1 MWRYSATVAGLAK
14 KIYARRTARLIED
27 MELRLLKGSDVHV
40 VTSSRERQKLQ
51 EKLPGAWIEVVGNGV
66 DVAHHSDDRIEAA
79 ALRMGRT
86 AMAQRRDVLF
96 VGSMDYHA
104 NIDAVLEFATQVWP
118 LISRRFPDFRF
129 VIAGRNPPAR
139 IRALEARDVEVTGT
153 VDDVRPW
160 YASALVVVVPLRT
173 GSGTRLK
180 ILEAMAAGVPVVSTR
195 LGAEGLEVTDGAD
208 IILAE
213 TPRETIEAIEALS
226 VSPERRSSL
235 IAAGRELVRNRYDW
249 PILGARLLRIHE
261 SASQARKK

>member
-1 MWRYSATVAGLAK
+1 
-14 KIYARRTARLIED
+14 
-27 MELRLLKGSDVHV
+27 
-40 VTSSRERQKLQ
+40 
-51 EKLPGAWIEVVGNGV
+51 
-66 DVAHHSDDRIEAA
+66 
-79 ALRMGRT
+79 
-86 AMAQRRDVLF
+86 
-96 VGSMDYHA
+96 
-104 NIDAVLEFATQVWP
+104 